1 VRAVYVCVP
10 AALNPSEA
18 HAPPLHFHPS
28 HLPMHTSGFPGC
40 PFAPLPLSRS
50 SLADSGQPLRGAACH
65 GRHQVW
71 VQFPGLRPAARQVVR
86 QDWVTTIAL
95 EHECPLNRS
104 MNKPP
109 STHVLRTLQP
119 VKEQPQL
126 APHNQHI
133 FFTGRWVPVPYHR
146 VVVPY
151 SPTMVS
157 RPSPN
162 SACPSARSPQGTS

>member
-1 VRAVYVCVP
+1 M
-10 AALNPSEA
+10 
-18 HAPPLHFHPS
+18 PLCP
-28 HLPMHTSGFPGC
+28 FPGC

-157 RPSPN
+157 VRAPAHLKEPPSGLSKPLQLQTQGLAIP
-162 SACPSARSPQGTS
+162 SLPSAASMNARMARGFG